1 MFVIPPGGNV
11 DAGVESLRS
20 RDLPSSLRPD
30 DFIDILSLSFLS
42 AELTEMTP
50 LLIRTPINLRR
61 PSLLAHQGT
70 LELKI
75 SEN

>member
-20 RDLPSSLRPD
+20 RDLPSSLWLD

-50 LLIRTPINLRR
+50 LLLRTPINLRR
-61 PSLLAHQGT
+61 LLAHQGT